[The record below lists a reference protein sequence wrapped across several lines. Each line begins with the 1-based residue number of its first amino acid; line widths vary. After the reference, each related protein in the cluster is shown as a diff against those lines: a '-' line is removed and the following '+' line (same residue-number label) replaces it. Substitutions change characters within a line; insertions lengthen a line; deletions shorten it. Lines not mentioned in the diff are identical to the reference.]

1 MHWACWGRP
10 CLWSAGL
17 GRVLRSVPQPL
28 SSDRAR
34 SLPDPGRDRT
44 QEQDRT
50 HGRFCRAAQA
60 FLKFVDVRRGQYR
73 ITPAEVTAQ
82 PDPTPSEL
90 KAHPEVGTALTDGT
104 ANCDS
109 AVTDDRTK
117 SNTALPELTT
127 EADGAMAKG
136 IADTDRTP
144 IQCLPNALSL
154 EVLDEG
160 VISVEVAMEPD
171 RGMERRP
178 PRVPKLVWVKKEK
191 ESPGVP
197 LAHHLEEVEQF
208 QPLQEGRDWT
218 REQDHAHGCFRRA
231 AQRGQKS
238 NPVQHRKTSASP
250 AKVMAQPEPNLTKLK
265 AKAVTPGTE
274 SIADTDITPIQRLP
288 DAPSLGV
295 PENRV
300 VSAQVALKPNRGMEQ
315 RPPSMPKVTLVKEEE
330 GLVSTPAEQPEEV
343 EQSKPLQED
352 PGRDWTQE
360 QDRARD
366 HFHRADQREQ
376 KSKPVKRRKARTSI
390 TKVMAQPEP
399 SPNELKTKADTA
411 TTEGI
416 ADTDKTPIQSLPD
429 VPSLAFVDEGVVSA
443 QVDLEPN
450 SDMER
455 RPPRV
460 PKLAWVEK
468 EEEESPV
475 ATPAEHPEEVE
486 QSQPLQEGRD
496 QTREEDRAHDHFHR
510 ADQRVRKSKPVRRR
524 KARMSPTKAM
534 AQPEPSPTELKT
546 KADAPG
552 TEGIAD
558 TDITPIQHLPNA
570 PSPAF
575 LDEGVVFSQVAIK
588 PLRGM
593 ERRPQRV
600 PKLTWVKKEAES
612 PGVPLAQHPEEV
624 EQFQPLQEGRDQTR
638 EEDRARGC
646 FHRAAQREQKS
657 KPIRHRKARTS
668 PSKAMAQPEPIPTE
682 LKAKAGSPTT
692 EGVADTDRT
701 PIQSLPDVPSLTF
714 LDEGVVSAQVPA
726 VVRSIHWWLS
736 SNVSA
741 GHVLDNTLLALTQA
755 HPADVAISLLRCA
768 PSCDRAAAVM
778 WRTIASSGTT
788 LEKVLP
794 MLLSVMED
802 WPWHSTRTSD
812 GDNTDVFALAA
823 TLALWTIVQEPQ
835 CPGPLMEYSPH
846 LLVALLFQ
854 VFITTEQM
862 SEEVDSFWRGCREE
876 HDLPTDPNRFAV
888 LSMKALL
895 CCLHCE
901 DVVCSVEDNRG
912 WARLLNARSR
922 RYAVALLAR
931 EMRRVSSPLCSR
943 ITLHLLELLSR
954 EEPCWDLPA
963 MAFLVEVLDCLD
975 TRECGDRV
983 LEILSRN
990 LGSTDK
996 KWRQLGLR
1004 VLVALSQDPVMDK
1017 SIWSLLDSLVQLL
1030 GDEDRDT
1037 VWMTLSVLDN
1047 VLWSSVW
1054 TQLQKRVHSK
1064 DPLISTPTGL
1074 QLAEALRPLFDHDD
1088 SSVREGS
1095 MVIFTRVMKLIE
1107 RAGKRPLKPHVCLS
1121 LLPLYFHRHD
1131 ENPVVK
1137 KASRKALLAVTRF
1150 LKRRDLGRLVNTEEP
1165 WSFGECLLKTDR
1177 SRVAKYMHQAL
1188 PYLWSPQQP
1197 LREAAIKFMGI
1208 AGRYLRGQYKELQL
1222 IIDALQ
1228 ATTDDSSPT
1237 VSKLALETISFVEA
1251 VQRAPYPRFQQLQD
1265 QLCRAWS
1272 TRPSVWGCVCLCCCS
1287 CVES

>member
-1 MHWACWGRP
+1 MAERRFSVTR
-10 CLWSAGL
+10 L
-17 GRVLRSVPQPL
+17 LRRKKKKEDPGPAPAQQPEEVEQFQPL
-28 SSDRAR
+28 QE
-34 SLPDPGRDRT
+34 DPGRDRT
-44 QEQDRT
+44 QEQDRARGCF
-50 HGRFCRAAQA
+50 HRAAQA
-60 FLKFVDVRRGQYR
+60 FLKFVGVRRGLYR
-73 ITPAEVTAQ
+73 ITPAEVMAQ

-90 KAHPEVGTALTDGT
+90 KAHPEVGTALTDGP

-109 AVTDDRTK
+109 AVTDDGTK

-127 EADGAMAKG
+127 EADGAMTEG
-136 IADTDRTP
+136 IADTESTP
-144 IQCLPNALSL
+144 VQCLPDALSL

-160 VISVEVAMEPD
+160 VISVEVAVEQERGMEQRPRRVPKLTWVKEEESPGVPPAQHPEEVEQFQPLQEDPCRDRTQEQDGARGHFHRADQRMRKSKPVGCRKASASQTKVMAQPD
-171 RGMERRP
+171 PDPTVLKAKADPRGTEGVADTDTTSAQCLSDDPSVEFLAEGLISAQVAIKPERGMERRP
-178 PRVPKLVWVKKEK
+178 PRVPKLAWVKKEE
-191 ESPGVP
+191 ESSGVP
-197 LAHHLEEVEQF
+197 PAQHPEEVEQF
-208 QPLQEGRDWT
+208 QPLQEDPGRDRT
-218 REQDHAHGCFRRA
+218 QEQDRARGCFRRA
-231 AQRGQKS
+231 AQR
-238 NPVQHRKTSASP
+238 
-250 AKVMAQPEPNLTKLK
+250 
-265 AKAVTPGTE
+265 
-274 SIADTDITPIQRLP
+274 
-288 DAPSLGV
+288 
-295 PENRV
+295 
-300 VSAQVALKPNRGMEQ
+300 
-315 RPPSMPKVTLVKEEE
+315 
-330 GLVSTPAEQPEEV
+330 
-343 EQSKPLQED
+343 
-352 PGRDWTQE
+352 
-360 QDRARD
+360 
-366 HFHRADQREQ
+366 EQ
-376 KSKPVKRRKARTSI
+376 KSIPVQRRKARTAP
-390 TKVMAQPEP
+390 TKVITQPEP
-399 SPNELKTKADTA
+399 SPNELKAKADGA
-411 TTEGI
+411 TSEGI
-416 ADTDKTPIQSLPD
+416 ADTDRTPVQCLPNA
-429 VPSLAFVDEGVVSA
+429 PSPAFLEEGAVSA
-443 QVDLEPN
+443 QVALKPS

-475 ATPAEHPEEVE
+475 ATPV
-486 QSQPLQEGRD
+486 
-496 QTREEDRAHDHFHR
+496 
-510 ADQRVRKSKPVRRR
+510 
-524 KARMSPTKAM
+524 
-534 AQPEPSPTELKT
+534 
-546 KADAPG
+546 
-552 TEGIAD
+552 
-558 TDITPIQHLPNA
+558 
-570 PSPAF
+570 
-575 LDEGVVFSQVAIK
+575 
-588 PLRGM
+588 
-593 ERRPQRV
+593 
-600 PKLTWVKKEAES
+600 
-612 PGVPLAQHPEEV
+612 QHPEEV
-624 EQFQPLQEGRDQTR
+624 EQFQPLQEGRDQNP
-638 EEDRARGC
+638 EQDRARGRFC
-646 FHRAAQREQKS
+646 RADQRVRKA
-657 KPIRHRKARTS
+657 KPVRRRKARTS

-692 EGVADTDRT
+692 EGIADTDRT
-701 PIQSLPDVPSLTF
+701 PIQSLPDAPSLAF

-726 VVRSIHWWLS
+726 VVRSIHWWLTA
-736 SNVSA
+736 NVSA

-794 MLLSVMED
+794 TLLSVMED
-802 WPWHSTRTSD
+802 WPWHSTCTSD
-812 GDNTDVFALAA
+812 GDTTAVFALAA

-835 CPGPLMEYSPH
+835 CPGPLMEHSPH

-901 DVVCSVEDNRG
+901 DVVRSVDHSRG

-954 EEPCWDLPA
+954 EELCWDLPA

-990 LGSTDK
+990 LGSRDK

-1004 VLVALSQDPVMDK
+1004 VLIALSQDPVMDK
-1017 SIWSLLDSLVQLL
+1017 SIWSLSDSLVQLL

-1047 VLWSSVW
+1047 VLWSRVW

-1064 DPLISTPTGL
+1064 DPLIPTPTGL

-1095 MVIFTRVMKLIE
+1095 MVIFTRVMTLIE

-1165 WSFGECLLKTDR
+1165 WSFGECLLEKDR
-1177 SRVAKYMHQAL
+1177 SRVAKYVHQAL

-1197 LREAAIKFMGI
+1197 LREAAVKFMGI
-1208 AGRYLRGQYKELQL
+1208 AGRYLRGQYQELQL

-1228 ATTDDSSPT
+1228 AMTDDSSPT
-1237 VSKLALETISFVEA
+1237 VSKLALEIISFVGA

-1272 TRPSVWGCVCLCCCS
+1272 TRPSVWGCVCLCCGS

>member
-1 MHWACWGRP
+1 MAERRFSVTR
-10 CLWSAGL
+10 L
-17 GRVLRSVPQPL
+17 LRRKKKKEDPGPAPAQQPEEVEQFQPL
-28 SSDRAR
+28 QE
-34 SLPDPGRDRT
+34 DPGRDRT
-44 QEQDRT
+44 QEQDRARGCF
-50 HGRFCRAAQA
+50 HRAAQA
-60 FLKFVDVRRGQYR
+60 FLKFVGVRRGLYR
-73 ITPAEVTAQ
+73 ITPAEVMAQ

-90 KAHPEVGTALTDGT
+90 KAHPEVGTALTDGP

-109 AVTDDRTK
+109 AVTDDGTK

-127 EADGAMAKG
+127 EADGAMTEG
-136 IADTDRTP
+136 IADTESTP
-144 IQCLPNALSL
+144 VQCLPDALSL

-160 VISVEVAMEPD
+160 VISVEVAVEQERGMEQRPRRVPKLTWVKEEESPGVPPAQHPEEVEQFQPLQEDPCRDRTQEQDGARGHFHRADQRMRKSKPVGCRKASASQTKVMAQPD
-171 RGMERRP
+171 PDPTVLKAKADPRGTEGVADTDTTSAQCLSDDPSVEFLAEGLISAQVAIKPERGMERRP
-178 PRVPKLVWVKKEK
+178 PRVPKLAWVKKEE
-191 ESPGVP
+191 ESSGVP
-197 LAHHLEEVEQF
+197 PAQHPEEVEQF
-208 QPLQEGRDWT
+208 QPLQEDPGRDRT
-218 REQDHAHGCFRRA
+218 QEQDRARGCFRRA
-231 AQRGQKS
+231 AQR
-238 NPVQHRKTSASP
+238 
-250 AKVMAQPEPNLTKLK
+250 
-265 AKAVTPGTE
+265 
-274 SIADTDITPIQRLP
+274 
-288 DAPSLGV
+288 
-295 PENRV
+295 
-300 VSAQVALKPNRGMEQ
+300 
-315 RPPSMPKVTLVKEEE
+315 
-330 GLVSTPAEQPEEV
+330 
-343 EQSKPLQED
+343 
-352 PGRDWTQE
+352 
-360 QDRARD
+360 
-366 HFHRADQREQ
+366 EQ
-376 KSKPVKRRKARTSI
+376 KSIPVQRRKARTAP
-390 TKVMAQPEP
+390 TKVITQPEP
-399 SPNELKTKADTA
+399 SPNELKAKADGA
-411 TTEGI
+411 TSEGI
-416 ADTDKTPIQSLPD
+416 ADTDRTPVQCLPNA
-429 VPSLAFVDEGVVSA
+429 PSPAFLEEGAVSA
-443 QVDLEPN
+443 QVALKPS

-475 ATPAEHPEEVE
+475 ATPV
-486 QSQPLQEGRD
+486 
-496 QTREEDRAHDHFHR
+496 
-510 ADQRVRKSKPVRRR
+510 
-524 KARMSPTKAM
+524 
-534 AQPEPSPTELKT
+534 
-546 KADAPG
+546 
-552 TEGIAD
+552 
-558 TDITPIQHLPNA
+558 
-570 PSPAF
+570 
-575 LDEGVVFSQVAIK
+575 
-588 PLRGM
+588 
-593 ERRPQRV
+593 
-600 PKLTWVKKEAES
+600 
-612 PGVPLAQHPEEV
+612 QHPEEV
-624 EQFQPLQEGRDQTR
+624 EQFQPLQEGRDQNP
-638 EEDRARGC
+638 EQDRACGR
-646 FHRAAQREQKS
+646 FHRADQRVRKA
-657 KPIRHRKARTS
+657 KPVRRRKARTS

-692 EGVADTDRT
+692 EGIADTDRT
-701 PIQSLPDVPSLTF
+701 PIQSLPDAPSLAF

-726 VVRSIHWWLS
+726 VVRSIHWWLTA
-736 SNVSA
+736 NVSA

-794 MLLSVMED
+794 TLLSVMED
-802 WPWHSTRTSD
+802 WPWHSTCTSD
-812 GDNTDVFALAA
+812 GDTTAVFALAA

-835 CPGPLMEYSPH
+835 CPGPLMEHSPH

-901 DVVCSVEDNRG
+901 DVVRSVDHSRG

-954 EEPCWDLPA
+954 EELCWDLPA

-990 LGSTDK
+990 LGSRDK

-1004 VLVALSQDPVMDK
+1004 VLIALSQDPVMDK
-1017 SIWSLLDSLVQLL
+1017 SIWSLSDSLVQLL

-1047 VLWSSVW
+1047 VLWSRVW

-1064 DPLISTPTGL
+1064 DPLIPTPTGL

-1095 MVIFTRVMKLIE
+1095 MVIFTRVMTLIE

-1165 WSFGECLLKTDR
+1165 WSFGECLLEKDR
-1177 SRVAKYMHQAL
+1177 SRVAKYVHQAL

-1197 LREAAIKFMGI
+1197 LREAAVKFMGI
-1208 AGRYLRGQYKELQL
+1208 AGRYLRGQYQELQL

-1228 ATTDDSSPT
+1228 AMTDDSSPT
-1237 VSKLALETISFVEA
+1237 VSKLALEIISFVGA

-1272 TRPSVWGCVCLCCCS
+1272 TRPSVWGCVCLCCGS

>member
-1 MHWACWGRP
+1 MAERRFSVTRLLRRKKKKEDP
-10 CLWSAGL
+10 GL
-17 GRVLRSVPQPL
+17 APAQQPEEVEQFQPL
-28 SSDRAR
+28 QEGRDQTQDQDRAR
-34 SLPDPGRDRT
+34 
-44 QEQDRT
+44 
-50 HGRFCRAAQA
+50 GRFRRAAQA
-60 FLKFVDVRRGQYR
+60 FLKFVGVRRGQYR

-109 AVTDDRTK
+109 AVTDDGTK
-117 SNTALPELTT
+117 SNTALPELTM
-127 EADGAMAKG
+127 EADGAMTEG
-136 IADTDRTP
+136 IADTESIP
-144 IQCLPNALSL
+144 VQCLPDALSL

-160 VISVEVAMEPD
+160 VVSVEVAMEPD

-178 PRVPKLVWVKKEK
+178 R
-191 ESPGVP
+191 
-197 LAHHLEEVEQF
+197 
-208 QPLQEGRDWT
+208 
-218 REQDHAHGCFRRA
+218 
-231 AQRGQKS
+231 
-238 NPVQHRKTSASP
+238 
-250 AKVMAQPEPNLTKLK
+250 
-265 AKAVTPGTE
+265 
-274 SIADTDITPIQRLP
+274 
-288 DAPSLGV
+288 
-295 PENRV
+295 
-300 VSAQVALKPNRGMEQ
+300 
-315 RPPSMPKVTLVKEEE
+315 
-330 GLVSTPAEQPEEV
+330 
-343 EQSKPLQED
+343 
-352 PGRDWTQE
+352 
-360 QDRARD
+360 
-366 HFHRADQREQ
+366 
-376 KSKPVKRRKARTSI
+376 
-390 TKVMAQPEP
+390 
-399 SPNELKTKADTA
+399 
-411 TTEGI
+411 
-416 ADTDKTPIQSLPD
+416 
-429 VPSLAFVDEGVVSA
+429 
-443 QVDLEPN
+443 
-450 SDMER
+450 
-455 RPPRV
+455 
-460 PKLAWVEK
+460 
-468 EEEESPV
+468 
-475 ATPAEHPEEVE
+475 
-486 QSQPLQEGRD
+486 
-496 QTREEDRAHDHFHR
+496 
-510 ADQRVRKSKPVRRR
+510 
-524 KARMSPTKAM
+524 
-534 AQPEPSPTELKT
+534 
-546 KADAPG
+546 
-552 TEGIAD
+552 
-558 TDITPIQHLPNA
+558 
-570 PSPAF
+570 
-575 LDEGVVFSQVAIK
+575 
-588 PLRGM
+588 
-593 ERRPQRV
+593 RV
-600 PKLTWVKKEAES
+600 PKLTWVKKEEES
-612 PGVPLAQHPEEV
+612 SGVPPAQHPEEV
-624 EQFQPLQEGRDQTR
+624 EQFQPLQEGRDRTQDQ
-638 EEDRARGC
+638 DRARGR
-646 FHRAAQREQKS
+646 FRRAAQRVRKS
-657 KPIRHRKARTS
+657 KPVRRRKARTS
-668 PSKAMAQPEPIPTE
+668 PTKVIAQPEPNLTK
-682 LKAKAGSPTT
+682 LKAKADTPQT
-692 EGVADTDRT
+692 EGIADTDTT
-701 PIQSLPDVPSLTF
+701 PIQCLPDAPSVEV
-714 LDEGVVSAQVPA
+714 LDEGVISAQVPA
-726 VVRSIHWWLS
+726 VVRSIHWWLTA
-736 SNVSA
+736 NVSA

-794 MLLSVMED
+794 TLLSVMED

-876 HDLPTDPNRFAV
+876 HDLPIDPNRFAV

-901 DVVCSVEDNRG
+901 DVVRSVDHNRG

-1004 VLVALSQDPVMDK
+1004 VLIALSQDPVMDK

-1088 SSVREGS
+1088 SNVREGS

-1137 KASRKALLAVTRF
+1137 KASRKALLCAAWL
-1150 LKRRDLGRLVNTEEP
+1150 LKRRDLVKLLKTEQP
-1165 WSFGECLLKTDR
+1165 WRFSECLLEKDKR
-1177 SRVAKYMHQAL
+1177 RAAEYLHQAL
-1188 PYLWSPQQP
+1188 PYLESPQESV
-1197 LREAAIKFMGI
+1197 REAALRFIGM
-1208 AGRYLRGQYKELQL
+1208 AGRYLKGQREELQ
-1222 IIDALQ
+1222 IAIDVIEGMTPDSAAVKSLALQ
-1228 ATTDDSSPT
+1228 TQEI
-1237 VSKLALETISFVEA
+1237 LRA
-1251 VQRAPYPRFQQLQD
+1251 VQRPQSYPGFSGLKISSRMHRIGRLLRGAAAGGQRRTD
-1265 QLCRAWS
+1265 
-1272 TRPSVWGCVCLCCCS
+1272 PGNPV
-1287 CVES
+1287 

>member
-1 MHWACWGRP
+1 MAERRFSVTR
-10 CLWSAGL
+10 L
-17 GRVLRSVPQPL
+17 LRRKKKKEDPGPAPAQQPEEVEQFQPL
-28 SSDRAR
+28 QE
-34 SLPDPGRDRT
+34 DPGRDRT
-44 QEQDRT
+44 QEQDRARGCF
-50 HGRFCRAAQA
+50 HRAAQA
-60 FLKFVDVRRGQYR
+60 FLKFVGVRRGLYR
-73 ITPAEVTAQ
+73 ITPAEVMAQ

-90 KAHPEVGTALTDGT
+90 KAHPEVGTALTDGP

-109 AVTDDRTK
+109 AVTDDGTK

-127 EADGAMAKG
+127 EADGAMTEG
-136 IADTDRTP
+136 IADTESTP
-144 IQCLPNALSL
+144 VQCLPDALSL

-160 VISVEVAMEPD
+160 VISVEVAVEQERGMEQRPRRVPKLTWVKEEESPGVPPAQHPEEVEQFQPLQEDPCRDRTQEQDGARGHFHRADQRMRKSKPVGCRKASASQTKVMAQPD
-171 RGMERRP
+171 PDPTVLKAKADPRGTEGVADTDTTSAQCLSDDPSVEFLAEGLISAQVAIKPERGMERRP
-178 PRVPKLVWVKKEK
+178 PRVPKLAWVKKEE
-191 ESPGVP
+191 ESSGVP
-197 LAHHLEEVEQF
+197 PAQHPEEVEQF
-208 QPLQEGRDWT
+208 QPLQEDPGRDRT
-218 REQDHAHGCFRRA
+218 QEQDRARGCFRRA
-231 AQRGQKS
+231 AQR
-238 NPVQHRKTSASP
+238 
-250 AKVMAQPEPNLTKLK
+250 
-265 AKAVTPGTE
+265 
-274 SIADTDITPIQRLP
+274 
-288 DAPSLGV
+288 
-295 PENRV
+295 
-300 VSAQVALKPNRGMEQ
+300 
-315 RPPSMPKVTLVKEEE
+315 
-330 GLVSTPAEQPEEV
+330 
-343 EQSKPLQED
+343 
-352 PGRDWTQE
+352 
-360 QDRARD
+360 
-366 HFHRADQREQ
+366 EQ
-376 KSKPVKRRKARTSI
+376 KSIPVQRRKARTAP
-390 TKVMAQPEP
+390 TKVITQPEP
-399 SPNELKTKADTA
+399 SPNELKAKADGA
-411 TTEGI
+411 TSEGI
-416 ADTDKTPIQSLPD
+416 ADTDRTPVQCLPNA
-429 VPSLAFVDEGVVSA
+429 PSPAFLEEGAVSA
-443 QVDLEPN
+443 QVALKPS

-475 ATPAEHPEEVE
+475 ATPVQHPEEVE
-486 QSQPLQEGRD
+486 QFQPLQEGRD
-496 QTREEDRAHDHFHR
+496 QNPEQDRACGRFHR
-510 ADQRVRKSKPVRRR
+510 ADQ
-524 KARMSPTKAM
+524 
-534 AQPEPSPTELKT
+534 
-546 KADAPG
+546 
-552 TEGIAD
+552 
-558 TDITPIQHLPNA
+558 
-570 PSPAF
+570 
-575 LDEGVVFSQVAIK
+575 VAIK
-588 PLRGM
+588 PERGM
-593 ERRPQRV
+593 ERRPPRV
-600 PKLTWVKKEAES
+600 PKLAWVKKEES
-612 PGVPLAQHPEEV
+612 PGVPPAQHPEEV
-624 EQFQPLQEGRDQTR
+624 EQFQPLQEGRDQNP
-638 EEDRARGC
+638 EQDRARGRFC
-646 FHRAAQREQKS
+646 RADQRVRKA
-657 KPIRHRKARTS
+657 KPVRRRKARTS

-692 EGVADTDRT
+692 EGIADTDRT
-701 PIQSLPDVPSLTF
+701 PIQSLPDAPSLAF

-726 VVRSIHWWLS
+726 VVRSIHWWLTA
-736 SNVSA
+736 NVSA

-794 MLLSVMED
+794 TLLSVMED
-802 WPWHSTRTSD
+802 WPWHSTCTSD
-812 GDNTDVFALAA
+812 GDTTAVFALAA

-835 CPGPLMEYSPH
+835 CPGPLMEHSPH

-901 DVVCSVEDNRG
+901 DVVRSVDHSRG

-954 EEPCWDLPA
+954 EELCWDLPA

-990 LGSTDK
+990 LGSRDK

-1004 VLVALSQDPVMDK
+1004 VLIALSQDPVMDK
-1017 SIWSLLDSLVQLL
+1017 SIWSLSDSLVQLL

-1047 VLWSSVW
+1047 VLWSRVW

-1064 DPLISTPTGL
+1064 DPLIPTPTGL

-1095 MVIFTRVMKLIE
+1095 MVIFTRVMTLIE

-1165 WSFGECLLKTDR
+1165 WSFGECLLEKDR
-1177 SRVAKYMHQAL
+1177 SRVAKYVHQAL

-1197 LREAAIKFMGI
+1197 LREAAVKFMGI
-1208 AGRYLRGQYKELQL
+1208 AGRYLRGQYQELQL

-1228 ATTDDSSPT
+1228 AMTDDSSPT
-1237 VSKLALETISFVEA
+1237 VSKLALEIISFVGA

-1272 TRPSVWGCVCLCCCS
+1272 TRPSVWGCVCLCCGS

>member
-1 MHWACWGRP
+1 MAERRFSVTRLLRRKKKKEDP
-10 CLWSAGL
+10 GL
-17 GRVLRSVPQPL
+17 APAQQPEEVEQFQPL
-28 SSDRAR
+28 QEGRDQTQDQDRAR
-34 SLPDPGRDRT
+34 
-44 QEQDRT
+44 
-50 HGRFCRAAQA
+50 GRFRRAAQA
-60 FLKFVDVRRGQYR
+60 FLKFVGVRRGQYR

-109 AVTDDRTK
+109 AVTDDGTK
-117 SNTALPELTT
+117 SNTALPELTM
-127 EADGAMAKG
+127 EADGAMTEG
-136 IADTDRTP
+136 IADTESIP
-144 IQCLPNALSL
+144 VQCLPDALSL

-160 VISVEVAMEPD
+160 VVSVEVAINPE
-171 RGMERRP
+171 RG
-178 PRVPKLVWVKKEK
+178 
-191 ESPGVP
+191 
-197 LAHHLEEVEQF
+197 
-208 QPLQEGRDWT
+208 
-218 REQDHAHGCFRRA
+218 
-231 AQRGQKS
+231 
-238 NPVQHRKTSASP
+238 
-250 AKVMAQPEPNLTKLK
+250 
-265 AKAVTPGTE
+265 
-274 SIADTDITPIQRLP
+274 
-288 DAPSLGV
+288 
-295 PENRV
+295 
-300 VSAQVALKPNRGMEQ
+300 
-315 RPPSMPKVTLVKEEE
+315 
-330 GLVSTPAEQPEEV
+330 
-343 EQSKPLQED
+343 
-352 PGRDWTQE
+352 
-360 QDRARD
+360 
-366 HFHRADQREQ
+366 
-376 KSKPVKRRKARTSI
+376 
-390 TKVMAQPEP
+390 
-399 SPNELKTKADTA
+399 
-411 TTEGI
+411 
-416 ADTDKTPIQSLPD
+416 
-429 VPSLAFVDEGVVSA
+429 
-443 QVDLEPN
+443 
-450 SDMER
+450 MER

-460 PKLAWVEK
+460 PKLAWVKK
-468 EEEESPV
+468 EEES
-475 ATPAEHPEEVE
+475 
-486 QSQPLQEGRD
+486 S
-496 QTREEDRAHDHFHR
+496 
-510 ADQRVRKSKPVRRR
+510 
-524 KARMSPTKAM
+524 
-534 AQPEPSPTELKT
+534 
-546 KADAPG
+546 
-552 TEGIAD
+552 
-558 TDITPIQHLPNA
+558 
-570 PSPAF
+570 
-575 LDEGVVFSQVAIK
+575 
-588 PLRGM
+588 
-593 ERRPQRV
+593 
-600 PKLTWVKKEAES
+600 
-612 PGVPLAQHPEEV
+612 GVPPAQQPEEV
-624 EQFQPLQEGRDQTR
+624 EQFQPLQEDPGRDQNP
-638 EEDRARGC
+638 EQDRARGR
-646 FHRAAQREQKS
+646 FHRADQREQKS
-657 KPIRHRKARTS
+657 KPIRRRKARTS
-668 PSKAMAQPEPIPTE
+668 PSQTMAQPEPIPTE

-692 EGVADTDRT
+692 EGIADSDRT
-701 PIQSLPDVPSLTF
+701 PIQSLPDAPF
-714 LDEGVVSAQVPA
+714 LDEGVVFTQVPA
-726 VVRSIHWWLS
+726 VVRSIHWWLTA
-736 SNVSA
+736 NVSA

-794 MLLSVMED
+794 TLLSVMED

-876 HDLPTDPNRFAV
+876 HDLPIDPNRFAV

-901 DVVCSVEDNRG
+901 DVVRSVDHNRG

-1004 VLVALSQDPVMDK
+1004 VLIALSQDPVMDK

-1088 SSVREGS
+1088 SNVREGS

-1137 KASRKALLAVTRF
+1137 KASRKALLCAAWL
-1150 LKRRDLGRLVNTEEP
+1150 LKRRDLVKLLKTEQP
-1165 WSFGECLLKTDR
+1165 WRFSECLLEKDKR
-1177 SRVAKYMHQAL
+1177 RAAEYLHQAL
-1188 PYLWSPQQP
+1188 PYLESPQESV
-1197 LREAAIKFMGI
+1197 REAALRFIGM
-1208 AGRYLRGQYKELQL
+1208 AGRYLKGQREELQ
-1222 IIDALQ
+1222 IAIDVIEGMTPDSAAVKSLALQ
-1228 ATTDDSSPT
+1228 TQEI
-1237 VSKLALETISFVEA
+1237 LRA
-1251 VQRAPYPRFQQLQD
+1251 VQRPQSYPGFSGLKISSRMHRIGRLLRGAAAGGQRRTD
-1265 QLCRAWS
+1265 
-1272 TRPSVWGCVCLCCCS
+1272 PGNPV
-1287 CVES
+1287 

>member
-1 MHWACWGRP
+1 MAERRFSVTR
-10 CLWSAGL
+10 L
-17 GRVLRSVPQPL
+17 LRRKKKKEDPGPAPAQQPEEVEQFQPL
-28 SSDRAR
+28 QE
-34 SLPDPGRDRT
+34 DPGRDRT
-44 QEQDRT
+44 QEQDRARGCF
-50 HGRFCRAAQA
+50 HRAAQA
-60 FLKFVDVRRGQYR
+60 FLKFVGVRRGLYR
-73 ITPAEVTAQ
+73 ITPAEVMAQ

-90 KAHPEVGTALTDGT
+90 KAHPEVGTALTDGP

-109 AVTDDRTK
+109 AVTDDGTK

-127 EADGAMAKG
+127 EADGAMTEG
-136 IADTDRTP
+136 IADTESTP
-144 IQCLPNALSL
+144 VQCLPDALSL

-160 VISVEVAMEPD
+160 VISVEVAVEQE
-171 RGMERRP
+171 RGMEQRP
-178 PRVPKLVWVKKEK
+178 RRVPKLTWVKEE

-197 LAHHLEEVEQF
+197 PAQHPEEVEQF
-208 QPLQEGRDWT
+208 QPLQEDPCRD
-218 REQDHAHGCFRRA
+218 R
-231 AQRGQKS
+231 
-238 NPVQHRKTSASP
+238 
-250 AKVMAQPEPNLTKLK
+250 
-265 AKAVTPGTE
+265 
-274 SIADTDITPIQRLP
+274 
-288 DAPSLGV
+288 
-295 PENRV
+295 
-300 VSAQVALKPNRGMEQ
+300 
-315 RPPSMPKVTLVKEEE
+315 
-330 GLVSTPAEQPEEV
+330 
-343 EQSKPLQED
+343 
-352 PGRDWTQE
+352 TQE
-360 QDRARD
+360 QDGAR
-366 HFHRADQREQ
+366 
-376 KSKPVKRRKARTSI
+376 
-390 TKVMAQPEP
+390 
-399 SPNELKTKADTA
+399 
-411 TTEGI
+411 G
-416 ADTDKTPIQSLPD
+416 
-429 VPSLAFVDEGVVSA
+429 
-443 QVDLEPN
+443 
-450 SDMER
+450 
-455 RPPRV
+455 
-460 PKLAWVEK
+460 
-468 EEEESPV
+468 
-475 ATPAEHPEEVE
+475 
-486 QSQPLQEGRD
+486 
-496 QTREEDRAHDHFHR
+496 HFHR
-510 ADQRVRKSKPVRRR
+510 ADQRVRKSKPIQRR
-524 KARMSPTKAM
+524 KAPISSAKAM
-534 AQPEPSPTELKT
+534 AQPEPIPTELKT

-588 PLRGM
+588 PERGM
-593 ERRPQRV
+593 ERRPPRV
-600 PKLTWVKKEAES
+600 PKLAWVKKEES
-612 PGVPLAQHPEEV
+612 PGVPPAQHPEEV
-624 EQFQPLQEGRDQTR
+624 EQFQPLQEGRDQNP
-638 EEDRARGC
+638 EQDRARGRFC
-646 FHRAAQREQKS
+646 RADQRVRKA
-657 KPIRHRKARTS
+657 KPVRRRKARTS

-692 EGVADTDRT
+692 EGIADTDRT
-701 PIQSLPDVPSLTF
+701 PIQSLPDAPSLAF

-726 VVRSIHWWLS
+726 VVRSIHWWLTA
-736 SNVSA
+736 NVSA

-794 MLLSVMED
+794 TLLSVMED
-802 WPWHSTRTSD
+802 WPWHSTCTSD
-812 GDNTDVFALAA
+812 GDTTAVFALAA

-835 CPGPLMEYSPH
+835 CPGPLMEHSPH

-901 DVVCSVEDNRG
+901 DVVRSVDHSRG

-954 EEPCWDLPA
+954 EELCWDLPA

-990 LGSTDK
+990 LGSRDK

-1004 VLVALSQDPVMDK
+1004 VLIALSQDPVMDK
-1017 SIWSLLDSLVQLL
+1017 SIWSLSDSLVQLL

-1047 VLWSSVW
+1047 VLWSRVW

-1064 DPLISTPTGL
+1064 DPLIPTPTGL

-1095 MVIFTRVMKLIE
+1095 MVIFTRVMTLIE

-1165 WSFGECLLKTDR
+1165 WSFGECLLEKDR
-1177 SRVAKYMHQAL
+1177 SRVAKYVHQAL

-1197 LREAAIKFMGI
+1197 LREAAVKFMGI
-1208 AGRYLRGQYKELQL
+1208 AGRYLRGQYQELQL

-1228 ATTDDSSPT
+1228 AMTDDSSPT
-1237 VSKLALETISFVEA
+1237 VSKLALEIISFVGA

-1272 TRPSVWGCVCLCCCS
+1272 TRPSVWGCVCLCCGS

>member
-1 MHWACWGRP
+1 MAERRFSVTRLLRRKKKKEDP
-10 CLWSAGL
+10 GL
-17 GRVLRSVPQPL
+17 APAQQPEEVEQFQPL
-28 SSDRAR
+28 QEGRDQTQDQDRAR
-34 SLPDPGRDRT
+34 
-44 QEQDRT
+44 
-50 HGRFCRAAQA
+50 GRFRRAAQA
-60 FLKFVDVRRGQYR
+60 FLKFVGVRRGQYR

-109 AVTDDRTK
+109 AVTDDGTK
-117 SNTALPELTT
+117 SNTALPELTM
-127 EADGAMAKG
+127 EADGAMTEG
-136 IADTDRTP
+136 IADTESIP
-144 IQCLPNALSL
+144 VQCLPDALSL

-160 VISVEVAMEPD
+160 VVSVEVAMEPD

-178 PRVPKLVWVKKEK
+178 RRVPKLTWVKKEE
-191 ESPGVP
+191 ESSGVP
-197 LAHHLEEVEQF
+197 PAQHPEEVEQF
-208 QPLQEGRDWT
+208 QPLQEGRDRT
-218 REQDHAHGCFRRA
+218 QDQDRARGRFRRA
-231 AQRGQKS
+231 AQRVRKS
-238 NPVQHRKTSASP
+238 KPVRRRKARTSP
-250 AKVMAQPEPNLTKLK
+250 TKVIAQPEPNLTKLK
-265 AKAVTPGTE
+265 AKADTPQTE
-274 SIADTDITPIQRLP
+274 GIADTDTTPIQCLP
-288 DAPSLGV
+288 DAPSVEVLDEGV
-295 PENRV
+295 I
-300 VSAQVALKPNRGMEQ
+300 SAQVALKPNRGMEQ

-330 GLVSTPAEQPEEV
+330 EEEGPVATPAEQPEEV
-343 EQSKPLQED
+343 EQFQPLQED
-352 PGRDWTQE
+352 PGRDQNPE
-360 QDRARD
+360 QDRARGR
-366 HFHRADQREQ
+366 FHRADQREQ
-376 KSKPVKRRKARTSI
+376 KSKPIRR
-390 TKVMAQPEP
+390 
-399 SPNELKTKADTA
+399 
-411 TTEGI
+411 
-416 ADTDKTPIQSLPD
+416 
-429 VPSLAFVDEGVVSA
+429 
-443 QVDLEPN
+443 
-450 SDMER
+450 
-455 RPPRV
+455 
-460 PKLAWVEK
+460 
-468 EEEESPV
+468 
-475 ATPAEHPEEVE
+475 
-486 QSQPLQEGRD
+486 
-496 QTREEDRAHDHFHR
+496 
-510 ADQRVRKSKPVRRR
+510 
-524 KARMSPTKAM
+524 
-534 AQPEPSPTELKT
+534 
-546 KADAPG
+546 
-552 TEGIAD
+552 
-558 TDITPIQHLPNA
+558 
-570 PSPAF
+570 
-575 LDEGVVFSQVAIK
+575 
-588 PLRGM
+588 
-593 ERRPQRV
+593 
-600 PKLTWVKKEAES
+600 
-612 PGVPLAQHPEEV
+612 
-624 EQFQPLQEGRDQTR
+624 
-638 EEDRARGC
+638 
-646 FHRAAQREQKS
+646 
-657 KPIRHRKARTS
+657 RKARTS
-668 PSKAMAQPEPIPTE
+668 PSQTMAQPEPIPTE

-692 EGVADTDRT
+692 EGIADSDRT
-701 PIQSLPDVPSLTF
+701 PIQSLPDAPF
-714 LDEGVVSAQVPA
+714 LDEGVVFTQVPA
-726 VVRSIHWWLS
+726 VVRSIHWWLTA
-736 SNVSA
+736 NVSA

-794 MLLSVMED
+794 TLLSVMED

-876 HDLPTDPNRFAV
+876 HDLPIDPNRFAV

-901 DVVCSVEDNRG
+901 DVVRSVDHNRG

-1004 VLVALSQDPVMDK
+1004 VLIALSQDPVMDK

-1088 SSVREGS
+1088 SNVREGS

-1137 KASRKALLAVTRF
+1137 KASRKALLCAAWL
-1150 LKRRDLGRLVNTEEP
+1150 LKRRDLVKLLKTEQP
-1165 WSFGECLLKTDR
+1165 WRFSECLLEKDKR
-1177 SRVAKYMHQAL
+1177 RAAEYLHQAL
-1188 PYLWSPQQP
+1188 PYLESPQESV
-1197 LREAAIKFMGI
+1197 REAALRFIGI
-1208 AGRYLRGQYKELQL
+1208 AGRYLKGQREELQ
-1222 IIDALQ
+1222 IAIDVIEGMTPDSAAVKSLALQ
-1228 ATTDDSSPT
+1228 TQEI
-1237 VSKLALETISFVEA
+1237 LRA
-1251 VQRAPYPRFQQLQD
+1251 VQRPQSYPGFSGLKISSRMHRIGRLLRGAAAGGQRRTD
-1265 QLCRAWS
+1265 
-1272 TRPSVWGCVCLCCCS
+1272 PGNPV
-1287 CVES
+1287 

>member
-1 MHWACWGRP
+1 MAERRFSVTR
-10 CLWSAGL
+10 L
-17 GRVLRSVPQPL
+17 LRRKKKKEDPGPAPAQQPEEVEQFQPL
-28 SSDRAR
+28 QE
-34 SLPDPGRDRT
+34 DPGRDRT
-44 QEQDRT
+44 QEQDRARGCF
-50 HGRFCRAAQA
+50 HRAAQA
-60 FLKFVDVRRGQYR
+60 FLKFVGVRRGLYR
-73 ITPAEVTAQ
+73 ITPAEVMAQ

-90 KAHPEVGTALTDGT
+90 KAHPEVGTALTDGP

-109 AVTDDRTK
+109 AVTDDGTK

-127 EADGAMAKG
+127 EADGAMTEG
-136 IADTDRTP
+136 IADTESTP
-144 IQCLPNALSL
+144 VQCLPDALSL

-160 VISVEVAMEPD
+160 VISVEVAVEQERGMEQRPRRVPKLTWVKEEESPGVPPAQHPEEVEQFQPLQEDPCRDRTQEQDGARGHFHRADQRMRKSKPVGCRKASASQTKVMAQPD
-171 RGMERRP
+171 PDPTVLKAKADPRGTEGVADTDTTSAQCLSDDPSVEFLAEGLISAQVAIKPERGMERRP
-178 PRVPKLVWVKKEK
+178 PRVPKLAWVKKEE
-191 ESPGVP
+191 ESSGVP
-197 LAHHLEEVEQF
+197 PAQHPEEVEQF
-208 QPLQEGRDWT
+208 QPLQEGRD
-218 REQDHAHGCFRRA
+218 Q
-231 AQRGQKS
+231 
-238 NPVQHRKTSASP
+238 NP
-250 AKVMAQPEPNLTKLK
+250 
-265 AKAVTPGTE
+265 
-274 SIADTDITPIQRLP
+274 
-288 DAPSLGV
+288 
-295 PENRV
+295 
-300 VSAQVALKPNRGMEQ
+300 
-315 RPPSMPKVTLVKEEE
+315 
-330 GLVSTPAEQPEEV
+330 
-343 EQSKPLQED
+343 
-352 PGRDWTQE
+352 E
-360 QDRARD
+360 QDRAC
-366 HFHRADQREQ
+366 
-376 KSKPVKRRKARTSI
+376 
-390 TKVMAQPEP
+390 
-399 SPNELKTKADTA
+399 
-411 TTEGI
+411 
-416 ADTDKTPIQSLPD
+416 
-429 VPSLAFVDEGVVSA
+429 
-443 QVDLEPN
+443 
-450 SDMER
+450 
-455 RPPRV
+455 
-460 PKLAWVEK
+460 
-468 EEEESPV
+468 
-475 ATPAEHPEEVE
+475 
-486 QSQPLQEGRD
+486 GR
-496 QTREEDRAHDHFHR
+496 FHR
-510 ADQRVRKSKPVRRR
+510 ADQRVRKSKPIQRR
-524 KARMSPTKAM
+524 KAPISSAKAM
-534 AQPEPSPTELKT
+534 AQPEPIPTELKT

-588 PLRGM
+588 PERGM
-593 ERRPQRV
+593 ERRPPRV
-600 PKLTWVKKEAES
+600 PKLAWVKKEES
-612 PGVPLAQHPEEV
+612 PGVPPAQHPEEV
-624 EQFQPLQEGRDQTR
+624 EQFQPLQEGRDQNP
-638 EEDRARGC
+638 EQDRARGRFC
-646 FHRAAQREQKS
+646 RADQRVRKA
-657 KPIRHRKARTS
+657 KPVRRRKARTS

-692 EGVADTDRT
+692 EGIADTDRT
-701 PIQSLPDVPSLTF
+701 PIQSLPDAPSLAF

-726 VVRSIHWWLS
+726 VVRSIHWWLTA
-736 SNVSA
+736 NVSA

-794 MLLSVMED
+794 TLLSVMED
-802 WPWHSTRTSD
+802 WPWHSTCTSD
-812 GDNTDVFALAA
+812 GDTTAVFALAA

-835 CPGPLMEYSPH
+835 CPGPLMEHSPH

-901 DVVCSVEDNRG
+901 DVVRSVDHSRG

-954 EEPCWDLPA
+954 EELCWDLPA

-990 LGSTDK
+990 LGSRDK

-1004 VLVALSQDPVMDK
+1004 VLIALSQDPVMDK
-1017 SIWSLLDSLVQLL
+1017 SIWSLSDSLVQLL

-1047 VLWSSVW
+1047 VLWSRVW

-1064 DPLISTPTGL
+1064 DPLIPTPTGL

-1095 MVIFTRVMKLIE
+1095 MVIFTRVMTLIE

-1165 WSFGECLLKTDR
+1165 WSFGECLLEKDR
-1177 SRVAKYMHQAL
+1177 SRVAKYVHQAL

-1197 LREAAIKFMGI
+1197 LREAAVKFMGI
-1208 AGRYLRGQYKELQL
+1208 AGRYLRGQYQELQL

-1228 ATTDDSSPT
+1228 AMTDDSSPT
-1237 VSKLALETISFVEA
+1237 VSKLALEIISFVGA

-1272 TRPSVWGCVCLCCCS
+1272 TRPSVWGCVCLCCGS

>member
-1 MHWACWGRP
+1 MAERRFSVTRLLRRKKKKEDP
-10 CLWSAGL
+10 GL
-17 GRVLRSVPQPL
+17 APAQQPEEVEQFQPL
-28 SSDRAR
+28 QEGRDQTQDQDRAR
-34 SLPDPGRDRT
+34 
-44 QEQDRT
+44 
-50 HGRFCRAAQA
+50 GRFRRAAQA
-60 FLKFVDVRRGQYR
+60 FLKFVGVRRGQYR

-109 AVTDDRTK
+109 AVTDDGTK
-117 SNTALPELTT
+117 SNTALPELTM
-127 EADGAMAKG
+127 EADGAMTEG
-136 IADTDRTP
+136 IADTESIP
-144 IQCLPNALSL
+144 VQCLPDALSL

-160 VISVEVAMEPD
+160 VVSVEVAMEPD

-178 PRVPKLVWVKKEK
+178 R
-191 ESPGVP
+191 
-197 LAHHLEEVEQF
+197 
-208 QPLQEGRDWT
+208 
-218 REQDHAHGCFRRA
+218 
-231 AQRGQKS
+231 
-238 NPVQHRKTSASP
+238 
-250 AKVMAQPEPNLTKLK
+250 
-265 AKAVTPGTE
+265 
-274 SIADTDITPIQRLP
+274 
-288 DAPSLGV
+288 
-295 PENRV
+295 
-300 VSAQVALKPNRGMEQ
+300 
-315 RPPSMPKVTLVKEEE
+315 
-330 GLVSTPAEQPEEV
+330 
-343 EQSKPLQED
+343 
-352 PGRDWTQE
+352 
-360 QDRARD
+360 
-366 HFHRADQREQ
+366 
-376 KSKPVKRRKARTSI
+376 
-390 TKVMAQPEP
+390 
-399 SPNELKTKADTA
+399 
-411 TTEGI
+411 
-416 ADTDKTPIQSLPD
+416 
-429 VPSLAFVDEGVVSA
+429 
-443 QVDLEPN
+443 
-450 SDMER
+450 
-455 RPPRV
+455 
-460 PKLAWVEK
+460 
-468 EEEESPV
+468 
-475 ATPAEHPEEVE
+475 
-486 QSQPLQEGRD
+486 
-496 QTREEDRAHDHFHR
+496 
-510 ADQRVRKSKPVRRR
+510 
-524 KARMSPTKAM
+524 
-534 AQPEPSPTELKT
+534 
-546 KADAPG
+546 
-552 TEGIAD
+552 
-558 TDITPIQHLPNA
+558 
-570 PSPAF
+570 
-575 LDEGVVFSQVAIK
+575 
-588 PLRGM
+588 
-593 ERRPQRV
+593 RV
-600 PKLTWVKKEAES
+600 PKLTWVKKEEES
-612 PGVPLAQHPEEV
+612 SGVPPAQHPEEV
-624 EQFQPLQEGRDQTR
+624 EQFQPLQEDPGRDQNP
-638 EEDRARGC
+638 EQDRARGR
-646 FHRAAQREQKS
+646 FHRADQREQKS
-657 KPIRHRKARTS
+657 KPIRRRKARTS
-668 PSKAMAQPEPIPTE
+668 PSQTMAQPEPIPTE

-692 EGVADTDRT
+692 EGIADSDRT
-701 PIQSLPDVPSLTF
+701 PIQSLPDAPF
-714 LDEGVVSAQVPA
+714 LDEGVVFTQVPA
-726 VVRSIHWWLS
+726 VVRSIHWWLTA
-736 SNVSA
+736 NVSA

-794 MLLSVMED
+794 TLLSVMED

-876 HDLPTDPNRFAV
+876 HDLPIDPNRFAV

-901 DVVCSVEDNRG
+901 DVVRSVDHNRG

-1004 VLVALSQDPVMDK
+1004 VLIALSQDPVMDK

-1088 SSVREGS
+1088 SNVREGS

-1137 KASRKALLAVTRF
+1137 KASRKALLCAAWL
-1150 LKRRDLGRLVNTEEP
+1150 LKRRDLVKLLKTEQP
-1165 WSFGECLLKTDR
+1165 WRFSECLLEKDKR
-1177 SRVAKYMHQAL
+1177 RAAEYLHQAL
-1188 PYLWSPQQP
+1188 PYLESPQESV
-1197 LREAAIKFMGI
+1197 REAALRFIGM
-1208 AGRYLRGQYKELQL
+1208 AGRYLKGQREELQ
-1222 IIDALQ
+1222 IAIDVIEGMTPDSAAVKSLALQ
-1228 ATTDDSSPT
+1228 TQEI
-1237 VSKLALETISFVEA
+1237 LRA
-1251 VQRAPYPRFQQLQD
+1251 VQRPQSYPGFSGLKISSRMHRIGRLLRGAAAGGQRRTD
-1265 QLCRAWS
+1265 
-1272 TRPSVWGCVCLCCCS
+1272 PGNPV
-1287 CVES
+1287 